1 MVRLIIDGVECP
13 LRNKKLKLPT
23 YDASKLRSVDAW
35 RSGIELELVVCTTD
49 NTASLFGN
57 AEELYR
63 HRNFN
68 DTLHKGTL
76 LIGGIPL
83 IEGTATYLGAELEEG
98 KLYYH
103 IALRSGGA
111 EWAEQAAKRLLA
123 KSQIECKYYMTLQD
137 IERSWSD
144 DSAVRFLPLRH
155 DSYPK
160 PIETTKYLVQQQ
172 MMPHEYHPF
181 VSICAIFDDV
191 ATTNRYNLKSSFL
204 NSEFA
209 KKLMMSGAYHTL
221 NNGTAQAAM
230 DFKAIKTSDTKAVAA
245 AGGWVDAWGPTSSS
259 NLGGIVD
266 SVNPAA
272 TDDQG
277 TPLLGAYSNNNCFTI
292 ESKRPIFTPTRDI
305 SVAFDYH
312 IRYNTQYRIA
322 SSTRLRG
329 FDTLHLGNG
338 CDIKLTLHNPYIDR
352 RNDIIPQV
360 QYMLYVFDHE
370 EGSHYMLR
378 GIASDLEAECSVV
391 TTKDSPNTTQLYVKR
406 AEDTQYT
413 PFVGDWALY
422 DGHVTRNGEIAV
434 ELNVRT
440 PYHRITPT
448 SPMLFND
455 ISFSGAMPKQEI
467 TLCKGCSIEPI
478 FGGAIGFGERL
489 SFEDIAQV
497 EASQADIIM
506 AIAQM
511 FNLCIYSHEPSH
523 TILIEP
529 YDTFFNGEVVD
540 WRARQVEAAW
550 RIEELRTSAFE
561 QTTLAY
567 AEGDGVAG
575 RFAAESGYTP
585 GTYTYHIEGYGTK
598 QGTKSIKNP
607 LFAPTISLTYSSSS
621 APSAEIL
628 TVGDRDNAVEGEEF
642 SPRIVL
648 YNGLA
653 PLPEGEKWYSTTD
666 GNHYPHAT
674 FHSVKA
680 GASLDFLDRD
690 GHSGLHQFY
699 DREMREMAERQT
711 LQCGIRLQPDE
722 YMSLLDPS
730 TRGANI
736 RSRFLLNCGND
747 TSHFTLQRIEEYDIA
762 TGVAKCTFRRTLND

>member
-1 MVRLIIDGVECP
+1 MVRLIIDGIECT
-13 LRNKKLKLPT
+13 LRDQRVKLPT
-23 YDASKLRSVDAW
+23 YDASKLRSVEAW
-35 RSGIELELVVCTTD
+35 RSGIELELEVCA
-49 NTASLFGN
+49 TANIEQLFGN
-57 AEELYR
+57 AEEPYR
-63 HRNFN
+63 YHNFN

-83 IEGTATYLGAELEEG
+83 IEGTTTYLGAELKDG
-98 KLYYH
+98 KIYYR
-103 IALRSGGA
+103 ISLRSGGA

-123 KSQIECKYYMTLQD
+123 KSQISYNYYMTLQD
-137 IERSWSD
+137 IEKSWSD
-144 DSAVRFLPLRH
+144 DSAICFLPLRH

-160 PIETTKYLVQQQ
+160 PVETTKYLVQQQ

-181 VSICAIFDDV
+181 INICAIFDEV
-191 ATTNRYNLKSSFL
+191 ASTSRYELKSSFL

-221 NNGTAQAAM
+221 NRGTAQEAM
-230 DFKAIKTSDTKAVAA
+230 GFKAIRTSDTKAVAA
-245 AGGWVDAWGPTSSS
+245 AGGWVDAWGPTSGS

-266 SVNPAA
+266 SVSPTA

-277 TPLLGAYSNNNCFTI
+277 VPISGAYSNNNCFTI
-292 ESKRPIFTPTRDI
+292 EAQRPTFTPTRDI
-305 SVAFDYH
+305 SVAFEYH
-312 IRYNTQYRIA
+312 IRYTTQYRIA
-322 SSTRLRG
+322 SSTQLCG

-338 CDIKLTLHNPYIDR
+338 CNVKLTLHNPHIDR
-352 RNDIIPQV
+352 RNDISPQT
-360 QYMLYVFDHE
+360 QYMLYVFNHE
-370 EGSHYMLR
+370 EGSKYMLT
-378 GIASDLEAECSVV
+378 GIANDLDAECSVV
-391 TTKDSPNTTQLYVKR
+391 TTRDAPRATQLYVKR
-406 AEDTQYT
+406 AGNTKYNL
-413 PFVGDWALY
+413 FIGDWALY
-422 DGHVTRNGEIAV
+422 NGHVARDGKIAV

-455 ISFSGAMPKQEI
+455 ISFSGAIPDQEI

-478 FGGAIGFGERL
+478 FGGTTGFGERL

-506 AIAQM
+506 AVAQM

-523 TILIEP
+523 TIIIEP
-529 YDTFFNGEVVD
+529 YDTFFNGEIID
-540 WRARQVEAAW
+540 WRARQIDGPW
-550 RIEELRTSAFE
+550 RVEELRTSAFE
-561 QTTLAY
+561 HTTLAY
-567 AEGDGVAG
+567 AEGDGVMG
-575 RFAAESGYTP
+575 RFANENGFTP

-607 LFAPTISLTYSSSS
+607 IFAPTISLTYSSSS

-628 TVGDRDNAVEGEEF
+628 TVGDRDNTIEDGIT
-642 SPRIVL
+642 PRIVL

-653 PLPEGEKWYSTTD
+653 PLPEGEKWYATANGD
-666 GNHYPHAT
+666 HYPHAS
-674 FHSVKA
+674 FHSAKA

-690 GHSGLHQFY
+690 GHSGLHKYY

-736 RSRFLLNCGND
+736 RSRFLLNCGNG